1 MTKVAFIGS
10 YDKADM
16 IIYLAK
22 ALTIAGKK
30 VIVVDST
37 VLQKTRYI
45 VPTIQPLKKY
55 ITTYEGV
62 DIAIGFESFED
73 ISLYKQQNGEN
84 YEYDYA
90 LVDVDSTR
98 NYVAFKIAPTDKH
111 YFVTS
116 MDIYNIRRGLQIFKI
131 LPAETEVTKVIY
143 SREMLVQEDQYIN
156 YLSSGLKLKW
166 TSDYVFFPFEIGDQS
181 RIFEIQR
188 SGRIT
193 TKGLSSTYRDSLEYL
208 LQGFA
213 TDLKGSAIRKA
224 INELDK

>member
-98 NYVAFKIAPTDKH
+98 NYVAFKIAPTH
-111 YFVTS
+111 
-116 MDIYNIRRGLQIFKI
+116 QWIFII
-131 LPAETEVTKVIY
+131 LEGDFK
-143 SREMLVQEDQYIN
+143 
-156 YLSSGLKLKW
+156 YLKYYQLKQK
-166 TSDYVFFPFEIGDQS
+166 
-181 RIFEIQR
+181 
-188 SGRIT
+188 
-193 TKGLSSTYRDSLEYL
+193 
-208 LQGFA
+208 
-213 TDLKGSAIRKA
+213 
-224 INELDK
+224 

>member
-116 MDIYNIRRGLQIFKI
+116 MDISGNIFISGDSSYFAQ
-131 LPAETEVTKVIY
+131 
-143 SREMLVQEDQYIN
+143 EM
-156 YLSSGLKLKW
+156 
-166 TSDYVFFPFEIGDQS
+166 
-181 RIFEIQR
+181 
-188 SGRIT
+188 
-193 TKGLSSTYRDSLEYL
+193 
-208 LQGFA
+208 
-213 TDLKGSAIRKA
+213 
-224 INELDK
+224 

>member
-1 MTKVAFIGS
+1 MLYPIFS
-10 YDKADM
+10 CFFFY
-16 IIYLAK
+16 
-22 ALTIAGKK
+22 
-30 VIVVDST
+30 T

-131 LPAETEVTKVIY
+131 LPAETEVTKVIDK
-143 SREMLVQEDQYIN
+143 LVD
-156 YLSSGLKLKW
+156 
-166 TSDYVFFPFEIGDQS
+166 
-181 RIFEIQR
+181 
-188 SGRIT
+188 
-193 TKGLSSTYRDSLEYL
+193 L
-208 LQGFA
+208 L
-213 TDLKGSAIRKA
+213 
-224 INELDK
+224 

>member
-62 DIAIGFESFED
+62 DIGIGFESFED

-90 LVDVDSTR
+90 LVDIDSTR

>member
-62 DIAIGFESFED
+62 DIGIGFESFED